1 MLTSKQIE
9 EFDQNG
15 YLVIADYIKK
25 NQRDA
30 LMNRAKELIND
41 F

>member
-9 EFDQNG
+9 EFNQNG

-25 NQRDA
+25 NQR
-30 LMNRAKELIND
+30 EH
-41 F
+41 